1 MISATRGWVTRDP
14 VNAALRALAVV
25 ALVLLGLW
33 PFIVIQLP
41 VSSTFWLESVTVAL
55 ITGILVLSLHLA
67 MGYTGLLS
75 FVHTGLLAIGGY
87 AAASF
92 ALKAHWNPWL
102 TLPAAIALTTVVSIV
117 MTLVTLRASALYWG
131 LITLSVDLVIIQ
143 VANQWSGVTGGFNGL
158 PGVPRPQWFGGPMD
172 DVSFFYLS
180 LAGLALSYLV
190 IRNVVLSAVGR
201 QFQAVR
207 ESEDTASSLG
217 INPNSTRVLAFAI
230 AGGVAGLAGA
240 LYAQELNYISPQVAA
255 PSGGL
260 ILFIAIFLGGFGSL
274 IGPLLGMALVSLVQ
288 AKLVDV
294 PEYSQLFLGLF
305 LLVAIFV
312 LPRGLVGTWRA
323 TRFFHGEEPDPAPAE
338 RAGDPLAA
346 VRGAEADGADPK
358 VALLARGISKHF
370 GGVRALRGVGIE
382 LMTGEIHGLIGPN
395 GAGKSTLASC
405 LSGQLKPES
414 GGEIRIDNRTLPGA
428 PHRVARSGVTRVYQV
443 PHLFESVSVLG
454 NVETGMSMR
463 VRYRWYSAALRL
475 PSYAK
480 EERRL
485 KAEATELLRLVGL
498 EGLANRPASV
508 LSHGQKRLVEI
519 LRAVATRPAVLI
531 LDEPATG
538 LHEQDLERLEALIR
552 SLRGQGIAILLI
564 EHNMNFV
571 MRLCD
576 RITVLDFGETIA
588 NGKPSEVA
596 ASTAVREAY
605 LGTSSSITPSAGG
618 PKELVRPAHSVPL
631 LELRDVRVG
640 FNQVLA
646 LDGVSMHVADGEI
659 VALLG
664 PNGAGKTTTLR
675 AIAGLKRA
683 ASGTIVLGSRHIER
697 TSAPRIAR
705 LGVGMVPEGRRIF
718 PDQTVMENLQL
729 GGYVWR
735 RDRAKLQETLESVLE
750 LFPAL
755 QNRRSQLA
763 RTLSGGE
770 AQMLAVARALMLR
783 PALLMLDEPSLGL
796 APKVVDSVFGHLATL
811 HERQRLTII
820 LVEQAA
826 GKALE
831 FADRAYLMSGGRI
844 AASGTAVEMRRSPDI
859 QRIYFGGEVA

>member
-1 MISATRGWVTRDP
+1 MNV
-14 VNAALRALAVV
+14 VLRALAAV
-25 ALVLLGLW
+25 ALAVIALL
-33 PFIVIQLP
+33 PFIVVQLP
-41 VSSTFWLESVTVAL
+41 VSSTFWLETAAIAL

-87 AAASF
+87 AAASL
-92 ALKAHWNPWL
+92 ALKAHWSPWL

-143 VANQWSGVTGGFNGL
+143 VANQWSTVTGGFNGL
-158 PGVPRPQWFGGPMD
+158 PAVPRPPWFGAPMD
-172 DVSFFYLS
+172 DLSFFYLS
-180 LAGLALSYLV
+180 LLGLVLSYVL
-190 IRNVVLSAVGR
+190 IRNIVLSGVGR
-201 QFQAVR
+201 RFQAVR

-217 INPNSTRVLAFAI
+217 INPNGTRVLAFAI
-230 AGGVAGLAGA
+230 AGGVAGLAGG

-274 IGPLLGMALVSLVQ
+274 IGPLLGTAVVSIVQ

-305 LLVAIFV
+305 LLVSIFA
-312 LPRGLVGTWRA
+312 LPRGIVGTWRA
-323 TRFFHGEEPDPAPAE
+323 TRFFHGEEPDAAPAQPA
-338 RAGDPLAA
+338 RDPLAA
-346 VRGAEADGADPK
+346 ARASRADGADAQ
-358 VALLARGISKHF
+358 VVLLARDISKHF
-370 GGVRALRGVGIE
+370 GGVRALDGVGIE
-382 LMTGEIHGLIGPN
+382 LLTGEIHGLIGPN
-395 GAGKSTLASC
+395 GAGKSTLAAC

-414 GGEIRIDNRTLPGA
+414 GGKIRIRGRALPRA
-428 PHRVARSGVTRVYQV
+428 PYQVARGGVSRVYQV

-463 VRYRWYSAALRL
+463 IRYRWYSAALRL
-475 PSYAK
+475 PSYIR

-485 KAEATELLRLVGL
+485 KAEALDLLRLVGL
-498 EGLANRPASV
+498 ERLANRPASV

-519 LRAVATRPAVLI
+519 LRAVATRPSVLI

-538 LHEQDLERLEALIR
+538 LHDQDLERLEALIR

-576 RITVLDFGETIA
+576 SITVLDFGETIA
-588 NGKPSEVA
+588 KGKPSEVA
-596 ASTAVREAY
+596 ASSAVREAY
-605 LGTSSSITPSAGG
+605 LGTSSSITAIAGKPKDLVG
-618 PKELVRPAHSVPL
+618 PAQSRPV
-631 LELRDVRVG
+631 LELRGVRVT
-640 FNQVLA
+640 FNQVVA
-646 LDGVSMHVADGEI
+646 LDGVSIEVADGEI

-675 AIAGLKRA
+675 AVAGLKRA
-683 ASGTIVLGSRHIER
+683 ASGTIVLGSRRIER

-705 LGVGMVPEGRRIF
+705 LGVALVPEGRRIF
-718 PDQTVMENLQL
+718 ADQTVMENLQL

-735 RDRAKLQETLESVLE
+735 RDRARLQETLDSVLE

-755 QNRRSQLA
+755 KQRRSQLG

-783 PALLMLDEPSLGL
+783 PTLLMLDEPSLGL
-796 APKVVDSVFGHLATL
+796 APKVVDSVFDHLAAL

-826 GKALE
+826 AKALE
-831 FADRAYLMSGGRI
+831 LADRAYLLSGGRI
-844 AASGTAVEMRRSPDI
+844 AASGTAAEMRRSPDI